1 MTTPPKT
8 KCGYVSIIGRPN
20 VGKSTLLNR
29 LVGLKIAG
37 VSPKPQT
44 TRNLVRGIL
53 TRPEG
58 QIVFVDT
65 PGLHKP
71 HDLLGEWMVHEVAKS
86 LEEIDLLYWMV
97 MPGDLHP
104 EDAKIL
110 EMVKKITKPV
120 FLLINQTD
128 RFPKPAL
135 LPVLEHY
142 SKEFNFQ
149 ELIPVSAKQ
158 GDQMDVLI
166 RKSFENLPEGP
177 PLFPEDQISDQS
189 ERFIVAEILREKLFI
204 CTGEEIPYATAVEIE
219 TFQERED
226 GLINIEATILVERDS
241 QKAIVIGKGG
251 AKLKEIGRF
260 ARVEME
266 RFLERKVFLKT
277 WVKTLPNWKKDP
289 AALRRLGYQ

>member
-1 MTTPPKT
+1 MSAPAT
-8 KCGYVSIIGRPN
+8 KSGYVSIIGRPN

-29 LVGLKIAG
+29 LVGQKIAG

-44 TRNLVRGIL
+44 TRNLVRGIV

-71 HDLLGEWMVHEVAKS
+71 HDLLGEWMVQEVAKS
-86 LEEIDLLYWMV
+86 IEEIDLLYWIV
-97 MPGDLHP
+97 LPGDLHP

-135 LPVLEHY
+135 LPILEHY
-142 SKEFNFQ
+142 SKEFNFR
-149 ELIPVSAKQ
+149 EFIPISAKQ
-158 GDQMDVLI
+158 GDQTEILVQ
-166 RKSFENLPEGP
+166 KTFESLPEGP
-177 PLFPEDQISDQS
+177 LLFPEDQISDQN
-189 ERFIVAEILREKLFI
+189 ERFIVGEILREKIFI
-204 CTGEEIPYATAVEIE
+204 CTGEEIPYAVAVEIDS
-219 TFQERED
+219 FQERED
-226 GLINIEATILVERDS
+226 GLISIEATVYVERDS
-241 QKAIVIGKGG
+241 QKAIVIGKDG
-251 AKLKEIGRF
+251 AKLKEIGKF

-266 RFLERKVFLKT
+266 RFLDRKVFLKT
-277 WVKTLPNWKKDP
+277 WVKVLPHWKKDP
-289 AALRRLGYQ
+289 AALKRLGYQ